1 MKQILLT
8 IALAVL
14 APFAYA
20 QVAETITTATTESR
34 GTMTIT
40 NGNDS
45 PRTVASRYDFN
56 GDGYPDFVLIK
67 PIRGGSP
74 LVDLPPTKNVIWYL
88 RDNLRCGPPTCNPS
102 TRFGPEFESKWA
114 LIDEADFNHDGH
126 PDFVLFDPETLETK
140 ILYMRGGDRV
150 GSRPGPRIPNGWRLQ
165 KVGDFNGDGWP
176 DYVLTNGSPTYRT
189 AIWYM
194 HDNQEIPQG
203 RGPGPTLMLGWDLV
217 AVADFDSDGIDDYVL
232 FRTSNSQGG
241 PTKIWYIRNRQHVEA
256 NGPTIVAGWR
266 LRGAADFNK
275 DGHPDYLLVS
285 TSGARTAIW
294 YLDNNQFI
302 PPPYSR
308 FGPDIP
314 SNNGWLYW
322 LPSGWP

>member
-1 MKQILLT
+1 M
-8 IALAVL
+8 AVV

-20 QVAETITTATTESR
+20 QAPETTTTESSD
-34 GTMTIT
+34 TITIT

-45 PRTVASRYDFN
+45 PGTLARRYDFN

-67 PIRGGSP
+67 TMQGGSP
-74 LVDLPPTKNVIWYL
+74 LLDWPPFQTAIWYM
-88 RDNLRCGPPTCNPS
+88 RDYQRCGPPTCDPS
-102 TRFGPEFESKWA
+102 TRLGPDFQSKWK

-126 PDFVLFDPETLETK
+126 PDFALFNPDTQETK
-140 ILYMRGGDRV
+140 ILYMRGGALI
-150 GSRPGPRIPNGWRLQ
+150 GSRPGPTIPNGWRLQ

-176 DYVLTNGSPTYRT
+176 DYVLTEGSPTYRT

-194 HDNQEIPQG
+194 RDNVVREQDK
-203 RGPGPTLMLGWDLV
+203 GPGPTLMQGWDLV
-217 AVADFDSDGIDDYVL
+217 AAADFDSDGIDDYVL
-232 FRTSNSQGG
+232 FRTSNTQGG
-241 PTKIWYIRNRQHVEA
+241 PTKIWYIRNRQYVEA

-285 TSGARTAIW
+285 SSGVKTAIW
-294 YLDNNQFI
+294 YLNNNQFI

-314 SNNGWLYW
+314 RNNGWNYW